1 MKPYVNIYYWP
12 NGNKQF
18 EVYMIDNKYH
28 REDGPAKIYYH
39 ENGNIRCKIYY
50 IDDHITKRFFY
61 YENGNIRCKVYYI
74 DDHITKRFF
83 YYENGQLEQEDY
95 WINNP
100 DYPDHEIGILHRE
113 DGPAR
118 IQYHENGIIKKE
130 EYSFEGEILSI
141 FQWMIMV
148 STKKGE

>member
-39 ENGNIRCKIYY
+39 ENGNIRCKI
-50 IDDHITKRFFY
+50 
-61 YENGNIRCKVYYI
+61 YYI